1 MTTDLPFEMIFLKGG
16 EIEMQAMWKECSSP
30 HSLAHFVTGAG
41 IILLVAAYIPAVAA
55 NALILGLILL
65 VAGVVWDFMVNPAKK
80 K

>member
-1 MTTDLPFEMIFLKGG
+1 MDFPSEMIFLKGG